1 MKQGLSNLTG
11 FKKIILILRLDKSI
25 RGNEVTE
32 SNMFWFF
39 WLDCVVNLQSLTW
52 QSLFSSDLDHL
63 MCNNHF
69 NYFLFNFFSLM

>member
-32 SNMFWFF
+32 SNMF
-39 WLDCVVNLQSLTW
+39 
-52 QSLFSSDLDHL
+52 
-63 MCNNHF
+63 
-69 NYFLFNFFSLM
+69 